1 MDAMSTTTIVM
12 TAEQLLHLPEDGSRH
27 ELVEGELRTM
37 VPTGGWHGDVAL
49 QIGSLLRR
57 HVAGGRLGKTY
68 GAETGF
74 VLSRNPDTVRAPDVA
89 FVATQRV
96 VDTPGF
102 LPGPPDLAVEVTSPS
117 DRFSEVQEKAFAWL
131 RAGCRLVLVAD
142 PEQKMVTAYRSAT
155 DIRVYSGDGIVDC
168 DDVVAGWRE
177 RASIFFE

>member
-1 MDAMSTTTIVM
+1 MNTTTIVM
-12 TAEQLLHLPEDGSRH
+12 TAQQLLEMPDNGFRH

-49 QIGSLLRR
+49 QIGSVLRR
-57 HVAGGRLGKTY
+57 HVAEHHLGKTY

-74 VLSRNPDTVRAPDVA
+74 VLTRNPDTVRAPDVA
-89 FVATQRV
+89 FVSSERV

-102 LPGPPDLAVEVTSPS
+102 LPGAPDLAVEVTSPS
-117 DRFSEVQEKAFAWL
+117 DRFSEVQEKAFSWL

-142 PEQKMVTAYRSAT
+142 PEQEMVTAYRSPT

-177 RASIFFE
+177 RNSLFFE